1 MTGMVT
7 VAVAGTIDE
16 AEDIRAVLSGAGI
29 EAEVEGAETDVAAA
43 GEAGPCRVLVADAH
57 AEFALQTLAEAD
69 EDDGEADEAP

>member
-57 AEFALQTLAEAD
+57 AEIALQTLAEAD
-69 EDDGEADEAP
+69 EDDGEADEAS